1 MPEHFIRCQACGLPH
16 PSEELVCPFTG
27 SPVARSASVPPP
39 SSSGAP
45 RYDSMPASS
54 RREAI
59 SVGPQRLDSMWPP
72 RIPSVPPLPL
82 FEIDEPSA
90 PRPTRDAPLLGQ
102 LLHGRY
108 RVCGVIA
115 KGGMGIVYEGIHVGL
130 QRSVAIKTIQP
141 RFARDPAAVSRF
153 RNEAAVIGRFGHPN
167 IVEVYDMGV
176 LEDGS
181 PYLVME
187 RLEGETLTQRLRRHR
202 PLPIPVAID
211 IASHVASALVVTHQ
225 EGILHLD
232 LKPDNL
238 WLTSRDDAPK
248 SVKVIDFGVAR
259 IIRRESSS
267 EDVADESVAG
277 TPAFMAPEQAG
288 GARDLDGRVDI
299 YALGMIL
306 YVMLTGRLP
315 YKASTAA
322 ALRREL
328 TEVSPM
334 RVRILRPEVPK
345 PLDALTMRAIA
356 KDREERFTDAGSL
369 LAALRTA
376 PRDAAPP
383 SSSDRVRAAPEGESE
398 KVEYFLR
405 ESILPPRN

>member
-1 MPEHFIRCQACGLPH
+1 MPEHFVRCQACGLPH
-16 PSEELVCPFTG
+16 PSEEVVCPFTG
-27 SPVARSASVPPP
+27 APVVLAGSVPPP
-39 SSSGAP
+39 PSSATARADSFLPASTRPRSAAP
-45 RYDSMPASS
+45 RA
-54 RREAI
+54 
-59 SVGPQRLDSMWPP
+59 DSMWPP
-72 RIPSVPPLPL
+72 RIPSIPPLPA
-82 FEIDEPSA
+82 FELDEPSA
-90 PRPTRDAPLLGQ
+90 PRATPEAPLLGQ

-115 KGGMGIVYEGIHVGL
+115 RGGMGLVYEGIHVGL

-141 RFARDPAAVSRF
+141 KFARDPAAVSRF

-187 RLEGETLTQRLRRHR
+187 RLEGETLTQRLRRQR
-202 PLPIPVAID
+202 PLPIAVAID
-211 IASHVASALVVTHQ
+211 IASHVASALVVTHG

-238 WLTSRDDAPK
+238 WLTSRDDPPK
-248 SVKVIDFGVAR
+248 GVKVIDFGVAR
-259 IIRRESSS
+259 IIRREAGSGDGA
-267 EDVADESVAG
+267 EEVVAG
-277 TPAFMAPEQAG
+277 TPAFMAPEQAEG
-288 GARDLDGRVDI
+288 LRDLDGRVDI

-315 YKASTAA
+315 YKARSAA
-322 ALRREL
+322 ELRREL
-328 TEVSPM
+328 GEVSPM
-334 RVRILRPEVPK
+334 RVRMLRPEVPK

-356 KDREERFTDAGSL
+356 RPRGERFADATTL

-383 SSSDRVRAAPEGESE
+383 SSSDRVKPAAEGEGE